1 MLTVKGIYDG
11 QEIKLLEE
19 ISINKPTKVLVTFLE
34 DGFETEIS
42 DEDIRSLAEKG
53 GAFDFLN
60 DPEEDVYTDDDLK
73 IALDPS

>member
-1 MLTVKGIYDG
+1 MLTVKGIFDG
-11 QEIKLLEE
+11 RKIQLLED

-42 DEDIRSLAEKG
+42 NEDIRRLAEKG

-60 DPEEDVYTDDDLK
+60 DPEEDIYTDHDLK
-73 IALDPS
+73 VRYND